1 VVVEKN
7 GFVTERFFDNHYKP
21 KVCVM
26 LIKKN
31 LLRGLGVT
39 EARADK
45 YLNDLNNTL
54 PKYELDTALRVAHLL
69 AQVLHESARMK
80 YVRENLNYSAQALL
94 KVFAKYFTPAQAH
107 NYARKPEMIG
117 SRVYAGRMG
126 NGSETSGDGYRY
138 RGRGLIQLTGKTNY
152 RRFSQWI
159 SDDVV
164 AQPDL
169 VATKYAVHS
178 AVYYWVSND
187 LNAVA
192 DNDEIKQVTKIVNG
206 GYNGLEDRIALL
218 DKAKRLLAIDQLPL
232 TLEETTHKVTATK
245 LNLRSRPKVSP
256 ATRIGT
262 LIQGAE
268 IMKIADSSV
277 AGWMKVR
284 AVLDGQIFEGFV
296 AGQYLKKI
304 PPKPPSPL
312 PPPAPKDEFKI
323 RPVHLA
329 ESRRDI
335 TRLRGGGRA
344 YPLGEKGRPRRVG
357 RQVDTKV
364 RSLIDIINYLDCENS
379 QHKRWWPK
387 GGTTYCNIYAYDYCY
402 LANVYFPRVWWTEKA
417 LYRIREGQE
426 ESIIYG
432 DTVRELNA
440 NMLFDWYEDYGLNF
454 GWKRVVNLD
463 VLQSAANNGEVC
475 IIIAQRKDK
484 NRSGHIVA
492 VVPEHDKFW
501 AARNS
506 SGEIMRPVES
516 QAGIKNYRLV
526 TKTKAWWVEARYESF
541 SFWRHV

>member
-1 VVVEKN
+1 
-7 GFVTERFFDNHYKP
+7 
-21 KVCVM
+21 M
-26 LIKKN
+26 LIKKS
-31 LLRGLGVT
+31 LLRSLGVT

-45 YLNDLNNTL
+45 YLSDLNNTL
-54 PKYELDTALRVAHLL
+54 PKYEIDTALRVAHFL

-94 KVFAKYFTPAQAH
+94 KVFAKYFTPAQAQ

-117 SRVYAGRMG
+117 SRVYADRMG
-126 NGSETSGDGYRY
+126 NGNETSGDGYRY

-159 SDDVV
+159 RDDVV
-164 AQPDL
+164 VQPDL

-178 AVYYWVSND
+178 AVYYWMSND

-206 GYNGLEDRIALL
+206 GYNGLGDRIALL
-218 DKAKRLLAIDQLPL
+218 DKAKQLLAIDQLPI
-232 TLEETTHKVTATK
+232 TLKETTHQVTATK
-245 LNLRSRPKVSP
+245 LNLRTRPKVSP

-268 IMKIADSSV
+268 IMKLADSSV
-277 AGWMKVR
+277 VGWMKVR
-284 AVLDGQIFEGFV
+284 AVLDGKVFEGFV
-296 AGQYLKKI
+296 SGQYLKQI

-312 PPPAPKDEFKI
+312 PPPVPKDDFQI
-323 RPVHLA
+323 RSVHLA
-329 ESRRDI
+329 ENRRDI
-335 TRLRGGGRA
+335 TRLRDSGRA

-357 RQVDTKV
+357 SQIDTKV
-364 RSLIDIINYLDCENS
+364 RKLIDIIYYLDCENNH
-379 QHKRWWPK
+379 HKRWWPK

-402 LANVYFPRVWWTEKA
+402 LANVYLPRVWWTEKA

-426 ESIIYG
+426 KSVTYG

-440 NMLFDWYEDYGLNF
+440 NMLFDWFEDYGLNF

-475 IIIAQRKDK
+475 IIVAQRQDK

-492 VVPEHDKFW
+492 VVPEHNNFQ

-516 QAGIKNYRLV
+516 QAGIKNHRFV
-526 TKTKAWWVEARYESF
+526 TKAKAWWVEARYESF